1 MGFVQSGQT
10 YHVHVDHLG
19 TPKALTDASG
29 QVAWKADY
37 SPFGKANITSQG
49 PTFNLRFPGQYFDA
63 ETGLHYNWRRYYDP
77 NTGRYITSDPIGLA
91 GGINTYTYALS
102 NPVIYTDPT
111 GLIVPQLLGG
121 GVGFITGASMTL
133 LNGGSYEDALY
144 NGVQAGVAGFISGGG
159 SLILGFSTSVA
170 VSLTRSYMDCGE
182 LSGRDY
188 LNAGASGAFAIAGG
202 VSGKIIGKSFV
213 KPNWHYPK
221 PGFFRKLGEKYLG
234 IPKRRIDLN
243 EQFRTNVS
251 TVSGVTIEN
260 IIGGYYA
267 RLGEEN

>member
-1 MGFVQSGQT
+1 VGLTGILASEVTDSG
-10 YHVHVDHLG
+10 
-19 TPKALTDASG
+19 
-29 QVAWKADY
+29 
-37 SPFGKANITSQG
+37 
-49 PTFNLRFPGQYFDA
+49 
-63 ETGLHYNWRRYYDP
+63 
-77 NTGRYITSDPIGLA
+77 
-91 GGINTYTYALS
+91 
-102 NPVIYTDPT
+102 
-111 GLIVPQLLGG
+111 
-121 GVGFITGASMTL
+121 
-133 LNGGSYEDALY
+133 
-144 NGVQAGVAGFISGGG
+144 
-159 SLILGFSTSVA
+159 
-170 VSLTRSYMDCGE
+170 
-182 LSGRDY
+182 GRDY